1 MKLLKKDVFL
11 EEIEKIWITLSPSQ
25 REALM
30 LEAIRGSHLNR
41 AIEAL
46 PAIQMEVSKANA
58 LKGNDKK

>member
-1 MKLLKKDVFL
+1 
-11 EEIEKIWITLSPSQ
+11 
-25 REALM
+25 M